1 MNRSINGAVNGAEFF
16 MRYFGARLLPQHLA
30 TGDAVSDFGTL
41 SSMPISLSTGASMRL
56 SSCWAVITPHS
67 AATSLKLPAAV
78 GLDTTFSEYRLAKL
92 AALRAL
98 RDQGEPF
105 LLLKLGKRTLA
116 ASDLLVTWDVRAVR
130 ECSQGS
136 VKTYDATEELSMH
149 ESMQDVDAQTTEETA

>member
-1 MNRSINGAVNGAEFF
+1 MNRSINRSINGAEFF
-16 MRYFGARLLPQHLA
+16 MRYFGARLLPQHLT

-41 SSMPISLSTGASMRL
+41 SSMPIPLSTGASMRL
-56 SSCWAVITPHS
+56 SSCWAVITPHG

-136 VKTYDATEELSMH
+136 VKTYDATEELSRH
-149 ESMQDVDAQTTEETA
+149 ESMQDVGAQTTEETA

>member
-1 MNRSINGAVNGAEFF
+1 MNRSINGAEFF
-16 MRYFGARLLPQHLA
+16 MLHFGARLLPQHLA
-30 TGDAVSDFGTL
+30 TDDAVSDFGAL
-41 SSMPISLSTGASMRL
+41 ASMPIPLSTGASMRL

-67 AATSLKLPAAV
+67 VATSLKLPAAV
-78 GLDTTFSEYRLAKL
+78 GVDTTFSEYRLAKF

-98 RDQGEPF
+98 RDQGQPF

-136 VKTYDATEELSMH
+136 VKTYDATEELSRH
-149 ESMQDVDAQTTEETA
+149 ESIQAVGAQTTEETVCV